1 MNWFF
6 ADNVGQTHLITGED
20 AVHITKSLRMSV
32 GEIITLCD
40 SDKVEHLCK
49 IERINSDGVLVRT
62 VSENECKNEPSIEVT
77 LFTALAKGIRLKV

>member
-40 SDKVEHLCK
+40 SDKVEHL
-49 IERINSDGVLVRT
+49 
-62 VSENECKNEPSIEVT
+62 
-77 LFTALAKGIRLKV
+77 